1 MLQKMDS
8 KQIKGEI
15 KGYCVLINDEMQGC
29 GSGYHTDDF
38 VLLMMLIAIDTT
50 IMWGEFFFLP
60 VVFTTDDAFDVVLL
74 RVDSAYGANF
84 HLFLPVLLS
93 LIIAIPTRV
102 LGRSIHQ
109 GL

>member
-1 MLQKMDS
+1 MDS

-15 KGYCVLINDEMQGC
+15 KGYCVLIKDEMQGC

-38 VLLMMLIAIDTT
+38 VLLMVLIAIDTT
-50 IMWGEFFFLP
+50 IIGGISFSP
-60 VVFTTDDAFDVVLL
+60 SGCHTDDAFDDVLL
-74 RVDSAYGANF
+74 GVDTAYGANS
-84 HLFLPVLLS
+84 HLFLPLLLS